1 LYLFDQTRWVQINCG
16 QTNGNRFWLYA
27 ASEYKLIGFLLDAD
41 TEYPDASATPLPEML
56 DYTISF
62 VGCVDAVAE
71 KSKEISLL
79 EFKMAHE

>member
-1 LYLFDQTRWVQINCG
+1 
-16 QTNGNRFWLYA
+16 
-27 ASEYKLIGFLLDAD
+27 LIGFLLDAD

-71 KSKEISLL
+71 KSKEISML